1 MKVNDNRV
9 KKSCSLLACLR
20 HAMRIVRWSGYFPVH
35 GLYQLTADGTKFKAK
50 SFYGIYNVF
59 TLTGQV
65 IMLCF
70 SVHFFFNNEVTVL
83 SASNVMMYLTNLLM
97 AISLVRLAKCWPAL
111 MKAAEETERSL
122 TILELD
128 NNTIKKSNVFAY
140 GIAIISLGTQL
151 LSTISWSELREHYSK
166 LALLVKEIDTQLS
179 GFVLLSFFC
188 DMYYTCAQLFILLR
202 ILATPD
208 FILSYYTSFVFVIT
222 RFVLLSLFGAN
233 VHNTAQKP
241 IIPVYSVQPEEYDQ
255 EVLRFQ
261 LILRYTTVAFSGKF
275 FYVTRNTI
283 LQVISTIV
291 TYELVLLQFS
301 KTYTEDDVANNTTTT
316 TF

>member
-1 MKVNDNRV
+1 
-9 KKSCSLLACLR
+9 
-20 HAMRIVRWSGYFPVH
+20 
-35 GLYQLTADGTKFKAK
+35 
-50 SFYGIYNVF
+50 
-59 TLTGQV
+59 
-65 IMLCF
+65 
-70 SVHFFFNNEVTVL
+70 
-83 SASNVMMYLTNLLM
+83 MMYLTNLLM

-111 MKAAEETERSL
+111 MKVAEETERSL

-128 NNTIKKSNVFAY
+128 NNTIKKSNMFAY
-140 GIAIISLGTQL
+140 GIAIMSLGTQL

-166 LALLVKEIDTQLS
+166 LALLVKEIDAQLS
-179 GFVLLSFFC
+179 SFVLLSFFC

-202 ILATPD
+202 SSRLFYNNRSAVNIKGCKAEMSNNILATPD

-301 KTYTEDDVANNTTTT
+301 KTYTEDDVSNNTTTT